1 MDDVIFCPA
10 CHRFVGLHERCEH
23 CGWTRPVQAS
33 PIGQIKWE
41 VMLGTPDSAP
51 GMPPFPA
58 RICFGGGLVFVPTEA
73 GELVAVEV
81 ETGHIQWRRLLRAD
95 HKLRTL
101 GVSFWNS
108 TLLIGAEHLADL
120 PTRDRPLLAW
130 DAASGQDAW
139 SWPTPGDNLSIPV
152 VHQDTVYFTSSEPR
166 LYAVEL
172 ATRRQRWSAPSLIW
186 APEPPAVCDS
196 VVVVPSRGPS
206 VAAYASNDGTRLWT
220 FEADDKETEWLHQ
233 RPAVAAGTA
242 FLAGWDKRVYAVDV
256 ATGALRWKFRA
267 ERGITCPPVL
277 AGDRLLLGVKDY
289 RKSTLDRKPG
299 YGLYAID
306 IATGEVVWQVDTD
319 KHIHIP
325 PAVADNVVL
334 CGSDDRRLRALD
346 ARDGRE
352 LWQVALPEKLRAG
365 PLVVG
370 EHVIVGQSNGALV
383 SLQWQVTPPTRPDPN
398 ELLAQDRPLEA
409 AAELALLGQF
419 EAAAQLF
426 AKHGELEQ
434 AGALYLETNQW
445 NEAAAAYMQSGD
457 LEQALHLYHHG
468 DNLRGEADV
477 LVLQSKHSEAALL
490 YEALGELD
498 LAVREYTDAGRA
510 GYAAQLLR
518 KAGRRREAALLY
530 QKLNQADQAAETLVE
545 DGKYAEAAQIFTSMG
560 KLEAAAS
567 VLKQG
572 GQLADAAALYERAG
586 NTALAADSYAQA
598 GQMAQALALYEQLEN
613 WHRVAELAEATDD
626 PVRLANA
633 LTHSGHAAR
642 AAETYE
648 RTGQLDEALDLY
660 RALAQWDKVRQIAGQ
675 LEQWERQ
682 AEALEK
688 IGLVSE
694 AGEAYERAA
703 AQAQTRAASP
713 EEITRLYELA
723 AQCYADDENWNRQQ
737 ACWDQVCRHRQ
748 WPNLRGRFEIADAFY
763 ENEYNQVRLAV
774 RNVGYN
780 VARNVCV
787 GNISSKFKWD
797 SSESDTS
804 IPCVTYL
811 APQQDKTI
819 LLSLQPR
826 PGVLG
831 RVNLR
836 IKLSFEDQAGQTHEN
851 EFVQSV
857 EVLGRDEK
865 IAAIT
870 RQTPTGITPPGDAL
884 REDRSAESVLE
895 RPRSEAELKLYSG
908 LVSYFNEEELRDLC
922 FQLGIDYETLPG
934 DSKTIKARELVAY
947 HERRNRIESL
957 SQVCHQLRPNVV
969 W

>member
-1 MDDVIFCPA
+1 MDDDIFCHV
-10 CHRFVGLHERCEH
+10 CHRFVGLRARCEH
-23 CGWTRPVQAS
+23 CGWSRPAQPS
-33 PIGQIKWE
+33 PIGQITWE
-41 VMLGTPDSAP
+41 TRLSAEESPPGT
-51 GMPPFPA
+51 PPFPV
-58 RICFGGGLVFVPTEA
+58 RITAGSGLIFVPTET
-73 GELVAVEV
+73 GELVAIEA
-81 ETGHIQWRRLLRAD
+81 ETGHIEWRRPLRAD

-101 GVSFWNS
+101 GVAFWNN

-120 PTRDRPLLAW
+120 PTRDRSLLAW
-130 DAASGQDAW
+130 DGASGQEVW
-139 SWPTPGDNLSIPV
+139 SWPTPGDSLSIPL

-166 LYAVEL
+166 LYALDL
-172 ATRRQRWSAPSLIW
+172 ATRRQRWCVPSLTW
-186 APEPPAVCDS
+186 SPDPPAVHGD
-196 VVVVPSRGPS
+196 VVVVPSRGPT
-206 VAAYASNDGTRLWT
+206 VAAYASDDGTRVWT

-233 RPAVAAGTA
+233 RPAVTAGMA
-242 FLAGWDKRVYAVDV
+242 FLAGWDKQVYAVDM
-256 ATGALRWKFRA
+256 ATGALRWKFSA

-277 AGDRLLLGVKDY
+277 AGDRLLLGIKDY
-289 RKSTLDRKPG
+289 RTGARDRKPG

-319 KHIHIP
+319 RHIHIS
-325 PAVADNVVL
+325 PAVADDLIL
-334 CGSDDRRLRALD
+334 CGADDRRLRALD

-352 LWQVALPEKLRAG
+352 LWQVTLPEKLRAG
-365 PLVVG
+365 PLIVG
-370 EHVIVGQSNGALV
+370 QHVIVGQSNGALV
-383 SLQWQVTPPTRPDPN
+383 SIQWQVTPPTRPDPN

-409 AAELALLGQF
+409 AVELALLGQY

-426 AKHGELEQ
+426 AKHGQPER
-434 AGALYLETNQW
+434 AGALYLEANQW
-445 NEAAAAYMQSGD
+445 DEAATAYVQSGD
-457 LEQALHLYHHG
+457 LDQALHLYRHG
-468 DNLRGEADV
+468 GDRRGEADV
-477 LVLQSKHSEAALL
+477 LALQSKHAEAAPL

-498 LAVREYTDAGRA
+498 LAVREYTEAGRA

-518 KAGRRREAALLY
+518 NAGRRQAAALLY
-530 QKLNQADQAAETLVE
+530 QQLNQADQAAETLVE
-545 DGKYAEAAQIFTSMG
+545 DGKHAEAAQVFVRMG
-560 KLEAAAS
+560 KPEVAAS

-572 GQLADAAALYERAG
+572 GQLVEAAALYEQVG
-586 NTALAADSYAQA
+586 NTALAADLYAQA
-598 GQMAQALALYEQLEN
+598 GQMDRALALYEQLQD
-613 WHRVAELAEATDD
+613 WHRVAELAEATGDS
-626 PVRLANA
+626 PRLANA
-633 LTHSGHAAR
+633 LAHGGQDAR

-648 RTGQLDEALDLY
+648 RTGLLDEALELY

-703 AQAQTRAASP
+703 AQAQTRAASSD
-713 EEITRLYELA
+713 EIARLYELA
-723 AQCYADDENWNRQQ
+723 AQSYADDENWNRQQ

-748 WPNLRGRFEIADAFY
+748 WPNLRGRFELADAFY

-774 RNVGYN
+774 RNVGYD

-787 GNISSKFKWD
+787 GSIGSKFKWD
-797 SSESDTS
+797 SGESDTS
-804 IPCVTYL
+804 VPCVTYL

-836 IKLSFEDQAGQTHEN
+836 IKLSYEDKVGQTHQN
-851 EFVQSV
+851 QFVQSV

-865 IAAIT
+865 MAVIA
-870 RQTPTGITPPGDAL
+870 RQTPTGTTL
-884 REDRSAESVLE
+884 REDRLTESVLE
-895 RPRSEAELKLYSG
+895 RPRSEAELQLYNG

-934 DSKTIKARELVAY
+934 DSKTIKVRELVAY

-957 SQVCHQLRPNVV
+957 SQVCHQLRPNVS